1 MYGRNSESD
10 LDVVDF
16 DMLGDEV
23 VLVTFSNG
31 CIAKLGI
38 YNWNTETNTILCD
51 DFSTY
56 INY

>member
-10 LDVVDF
+10 LDVVEF
-16 DMLGDEV
+16 EILSDEV

-31 CIAKLGI
+31 HTGKFGI
-38 YNWNTETNTILCD
+38 YNWNTNTNTILCD